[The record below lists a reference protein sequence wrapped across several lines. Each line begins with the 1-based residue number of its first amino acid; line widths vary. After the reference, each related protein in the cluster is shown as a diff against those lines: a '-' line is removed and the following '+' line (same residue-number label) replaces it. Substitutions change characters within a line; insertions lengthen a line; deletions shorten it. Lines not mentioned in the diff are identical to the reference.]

1 MPRAKQFDEEE
12 VLQKAMILFWK
23 KGYHDTSI
31 TDLIEFL
38 GISNASIYNTFN
50 GKRALFDRAFAY
62 YRTSNFTGLNHFLST
77 QEDIRIGLKMAF
89 QKIIDDDAA
98 DEDCKGCF
106 VVNTSTELLP
116 SDKDDKLQGIITQYQ
131 DKMVGTFFTFLEK
144 GVQKGQISP
153 KKDLKMIARLLY
165 TLMMGLRVVAKTKP
179 DPLESQASVDAV
191 LSLLD

>member
-31 TDLIEFL
+31 TDLIKFL
-38 GISNASIYNTFN
+38 GISNASIYHTFG
-50 GKRALFDRAFAY
+50 GKKELFDRAFEY
-62 YRTSNFTGLNHFLST
+62 YRTINFTGLSHFLST

-89 QKIIDDDAA
+89 QKIIDDDAT

-131 DKMVGTFFTFLEK
+131 DKMVTTFFTFLEK

-153 KKDLKMIARLLY
+153 QKDLKMIARLLY